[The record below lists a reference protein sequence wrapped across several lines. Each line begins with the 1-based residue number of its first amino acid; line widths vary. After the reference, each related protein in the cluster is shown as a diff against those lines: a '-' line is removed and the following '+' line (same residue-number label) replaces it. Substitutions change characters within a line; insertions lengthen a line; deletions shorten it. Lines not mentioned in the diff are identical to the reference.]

1 MSTFTENYNLIKP
14 GEQDFYDIQDF
25 NENMDTIDAQMMQA
39 ETELNGIG
47 EKIGTP
53 ENEGDTVF
61 SLLNQKNTIP
71 QVVKSIQHVTFT
83 PSLTTN
89 TNASVSIDTVD
100 PARCVVLFERLY
112 NADGEI
118 YSVKY
123 TLAENAIN
131 IKYDSVKG
139 GFTAGFWVVEFY

>member
-61 SLLNQKNTIP
+61 SLLNQKNIIP
-71 QVVKSIQHVTFT
+71 KVVKSIQHVTFT
-83 PSLTTN
+83 PTGNTTTTASLN
-89 TNASVSIDTVD
+89 INTVD

-112 NADGEI
+112 NDDGEI

-123 TLAENAIN
+123 TLEENAIS
-131 IKYDSVKG
+131 IKHDSVKS
-139 GFTAGFWVVEFY
+139 GFTVGFWVVEFY

>member
-61 SLLNQKNTIP
+61 SLLSQKNAGTQFI
-71 QVVKSIQHVTFT
+71 KSIQYTTYT
-83 PSLTTN
+83 PTGNTITTATLN
-89 TNASVSIDTVD
+89 INTVD
-100 PARCVVLFERLY
+100 PAKCVVLFERLY
-112 NADGEI
+112 NEEGSI
-118 YSVKY
+118 HSVKY
-123 TLAENAIN
+123 TLGENAISL
-131 IKYDSVKG
+131 KHTAAKG
-139 GFTAGFWVVEFY
+139 GFTVGFWVVEFY